1 MNCSFSEKALSH
13 SLYWHNLQF
22 IIYADMG
29 LLDHSLIK
37 EHVKYLV
44 YIFIFG
50 LEGSVL

>member
-1 MNCSFSEKALSH
+1 
-13 SLYWHNLQF
+13 
-22 IIYADMG
+22 MG

-50 LEGSVL
+50 LEGSVLWTESVVSGAASLELS